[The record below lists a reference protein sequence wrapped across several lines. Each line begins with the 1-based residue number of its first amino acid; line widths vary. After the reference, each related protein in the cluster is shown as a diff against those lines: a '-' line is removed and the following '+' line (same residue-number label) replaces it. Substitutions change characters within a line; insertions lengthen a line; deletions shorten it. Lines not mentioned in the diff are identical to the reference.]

1 MRRANSK
8 TRARHLTRAVKS
20 DHYPSHKRIRMVS
33 TRRRGNA
40 AAFAIKLTSSCTYTF
55 EELLLSFLM
64 LLPATHYRQLDS
76 RRRLFGCICRY
87 FCICLGEA
95 RCLLPERTELGMH
108 KFVLNS
114 KCFFK
119 IFRLTQLLNKL
130 VDRCDIFSGLILQ
143 FFDQLR
149 PARRT

>member
-1 MRRANSK
+1 MKIKAKMAISFLL
-8 TRARHLTRAVKS
+8 ARSLSLIARTNRLQ
-20 DHYPSHKRIRMVS
+20 
-33 TRRRGNA
+33 GNA
-40 AAFAIKLTSSCTYTF
+40 RTKEI
-55 EELLLSFLM
+55 LS
-64 LLPATHYRQLDS
+64 
-76 RRRLFGCICRY
+76 
-87 FCICLGEA
+87 GEA
-95 RCLLPERTELGMH
+95 QQSSRNNQWVNPAPFDWRTLPERTELGMH

-119 IFRLTQLLNKL
+119 IFRLTKLLNKL